1 MDTTISH
8 APQEADLTEIVFG
21 MPIII
26 KRLKQL
32 WLLCFLQKNVCFAKT
47 VPWEFWNMLKA
58 GKQVIFL
65 STKTF
70 NLEKELE

>member
-1 MDTTISH
+1 M
-8 APQEADLTEIVFG
+8 
-21 MPIII
+21 
-26 KRLKQL
+26 
-32 WLLCFLQKNVCFAKT
+32 
-47 VPWEFWNMLKA
+47 PWEFWNMLKA